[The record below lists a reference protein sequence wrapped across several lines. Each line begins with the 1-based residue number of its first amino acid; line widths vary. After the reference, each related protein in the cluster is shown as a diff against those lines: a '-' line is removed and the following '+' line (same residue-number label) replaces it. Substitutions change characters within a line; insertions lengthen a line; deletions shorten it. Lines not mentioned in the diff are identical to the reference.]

1 MMRRNF
7 AGHSAGDAGSVIAA
21 LAAADSLERVG
32 GGKVRHVQP
41 RVANLLCQHDV
52 AVHDSSLGGGGHGT
66 QPQAETC
73 RTGVHRATFRK
84 PRIFGGL
91 HDWKIQLSTE
101 TQRHAHDVVI
111 ENGLSVGGYRYGSH
125 ALQGGET
132 GRGGGGWGSGG
143 GFFVGLSWLSQMYG
157 QGDEGGGDNQSPSV
171 ELVVSA
177 AANFAGQG
185 DLGHAAIAQQNIH
198 GRVDLRRRVDQVP
211 AFDQQAGALSG
222 LVLRTQHLEIHLN
235 P

>member
-84 PRIFGGL
+84 PRIFGVL

-111 ENGLSVGGYRYGSH
+111 ENGLAVVGYRYRSR
-125 ALQGGET
+125 ALPGGEVGERSSAAPARSSGNGEDVNDGT
-132 GRGGGGWGSGG
+132 TLRITLPRAPFSRADHGRGAWHGANRG
-143 GFFVGLSWLSQMYG
+143 
-157 QGDEGGGDNQSPSV
+157 E
-171 ELVVSA
+171 A
-177 AANFAGQG
+177 A
-185 DLGHAAIAQQNIH
+185 
-198 GRVDLRRRVDQVP
+198 
-211 AFDQQAGALSG
+211 
-222 LVLRTQHLEIHLN
+222 
-235 P
+235 